1 MSNPPPLPQPK
12 RTPLWVACASGAVGL
27 ATAAWLLIRTPSEH
41 FESPRE
47 QFVSHPV
54 RAQLSQ
60 ADRDYYAEVSRLAV
74 TPTMV
79 MSVEQDLS
87 QKFDHS
93 VSMIERN
100 GFYSALMNVSAQRIT
115 GVPRA
120 GVDRRLVK
128 AAAEFRLHRIEEA
141 QLVSQLQLPDLKTA
155 GVKLLFDFLVSMAPD
170 AQGRSKAA
178 DEAFQG
184 TLVKGLSGA
193 ADAAK
198 NMATTAERVRQLE
211 AGLVESHTQLLKSL
225 STEESL
231 GIPSYFD
238 SIQAAVLKL
247 EDAAKRG
254 LPKLDQ
260 KALAACL
267 VGRKSAKMVFSFE
280 PGEVRELQVISQ
292 EVHGHCVVSTI
303 KVSVVSRFLQE
314 KKEGQIRLIH
324 SMLAEGVPE
333 LLFLE

>member
-1 MSNPPPLPQPK
+1 MSTPPPLPVPK
-12 RTPLWVACASGAVGL
+12 RTLLWLCCAFGAVVL
-27 ATAAWLLIRTPSEH
+27 LLLAWLALRAPQEH
-41 FESPRE
+41 FESPQE

-54 RAQLSQ
+54 RLQLSQ
-60 ADRDYYAEVSRLAV
+60 ADRDYYAEASRLAV

-100 GFYSALMNVSAQRIT
+100 GFYSALMNASAQRIAV
-115 GVPRA
+115 VPRA

-128 AAAEFRLHRIEEA
+128 AAAEFRLRRIDEA
-141 QLVSQLQLPDLKTA
+141 QLVTQLQLPDLKTA

-170 AQGRSKAA
+170 AQGKSKAA

-184 TLVKGLSGA
+184 TLVKGLAGA

-198 NMATTAERVRQLE
+198 SMATTAERVRQLE

-225 STEESL
+225 SPEESL

-247 EDAAKRG
+247 EDTAKRG

-267 VGRKSAKMVFSFE
+267 VGRKSGKMDFSFE
-280 PGEVRELQVISQ
+280 LGEVRDLQVISR
-292 EVHGHCVVSTI
+292 EVHGHCVVSTV

-324 SMLAEGVPE
+324 SMLSEGSPE
-333 LLFLE
+333 LLFVE